1 MTASLNKLR
10 RDLHTV
16 RADEIARRYLVL
28 NAFDGVLA
36 TLGIIAGAYFAGA
49 TNVRVILVAALGAS
63 TAMGISGA
71 WGAYLTERAERTR
84 VIRELETEL
93 FTSLRGSTLEEAS
106 RTAVLLIALVDGLAP
121 LITSLICLSPIA
133 VSLFGLIPLGTAVV
147 VSVVFVLS
155 ILFMLGVFIA
165 RISNTNLL
173 LQGVLMA
180 LAGFVVFA
188 FVYLLGVG

>member
-1 MTASLNKLR
+1 M
-10 RDLHTV
+10 